1 VFGILLAA
9 EGPTGLVVHPFWV
22 VVSIVNFLVILYLLR
37 RYLWG
42 PILTVL
48 ANRAEKIREGLAMA
62 EAAKAE
68 REQLKAEVERLLADA
83 RREAQA
89 IAERMT
95 QAAEAAAADIRAQ
108 AKAEADRIRERG
120 REDAKQLHDQALAQL
135 RSELA
140 GMVILAAS
148 RVLGREV
155 DAEQHRALIE
165 RSLDE
170 AAAQLTDQ
178 G

>member
-1 VFGILLAA
+1 
-9 EGPTGLVVHPFWV
+9 
-22 VVSIVNFLVILYLLR
+22 
-37 RYLWG
+37 
-42 PILTVL
+42 
-48 ANRAEKIREGLAMA
+48 MA
-62 EAAKAE
+62 EAAKVE
-68 REQLKAEVERLLADA
+68 RERMKAEVERLLADA
-83 RREAQA
+83 RREAQT

-95 QAAEAAAADIRAQ
+95 KAAEAAAADIRTQ

-120 REDAKQLHDQALAQL
+120 RDDAKQLHDQALAQL

-140 GMVILAAS
+140 GMVVLAAS

-170 AAAQLTDQ
+170 AATQLTDQ